1 MIGVTCFANQT
12 VGVLG
17 LARSGLSTVRALLQ
31 GSAKV
36 WAWDDSLA
44 KRQQLDSFS
53 LRPVD
58 LLLVDPKQVA
68 ALVISPGIPTGLPI
82 IHPVAAAM
90 KKANIPIFCD
100 IELLLRMQ
108 PTTKRI
114 GITGTNGKSTTT
126 HLIGHILK
134 NAGISAEVGGNIG
147 TPVLDLQPIDG
158 KGVYVLELSSFQ
170 LELMETFS
178 FDVGVLLNIT
188 PDHLDRHGTMN
199 DYVRIKQHI
208 FLRQQASQ
216 TAIIG
221 IDDAYGR
228 DQIYPSLKKQGQQ
241 QVIPISGVEAV
252 KGGVYVKNGCLIDD
266 ISGSTH
272 SIFDM
277 AQAPALPG
285 SHNAQNAAAAYAAC
299 RAVGLDKKQIVHGF
313 KNYPGLAHRQELI
326 STIRNIRFINDSKA
340 TNADA
345 AGKALACYQHIY
357 WIIGGKAKEGGL
369 QGLEPLLNRVRQAF
383 IIGEAKDNFANYL
396 KQHHIPYSQCSTL
409 EVATHQ
415 AADMA
420 WQEQK
425 KDGVVLL
432 SPACASFDQFRDFE
446 HRGDTFK
453 QIVRKLSQKE

>member
-1 MIGVTCFANQT
+1 MMIGVTCFANQT
-12 VGVLG
+12 IGVLG

-53 LRPVD
+53 LTPVD
-58 LLLVDPKQVA
+58 LLLVDPKQLA

-82 IHPVAAAM
+82 IHPVAGAM

-252 KGGVYVKNGCLIDD
+252 KGG
-266 ISGSTH
+266 
-272 SIFDM
+272 
-277 AQAPALPG
+277 
-285 SHNAQNAAAAYAAC
+285 
-299 RAVGLDKKQIVHGF
+299 
-313 KNYPGLAHRQELI
+313 
-326 STIRNIRFINDSKA
+326 
-340 TNADA
+340 
-345 AGKALACYQHIY
+345 
-357 WIIGGKAKEGGL
+357 
-369 QGLEPLLNRVRQAF
+369 
-383 IIGEAKDNFANYL
+383 
-396 KQHHIPYSQCSTL
+396 
-409 EVATHQ
+409 
-415 AADMA
+415 
-420 WQEQK
+420 
-425 KDGVVLL
+425 
-432 SPACASFDQFRDFE
+432 
-446 HRGDTFK
+446 
-453 QIVRKLSQKE
+453 

>member
-1 MIGVTCFANQT
+1 MGITCFANQT

-31 GSAKV
+31 GGTKV

-53 LRPVD
+53 LTPVD

-68 ALVISPGIPTGLPI
+68 ALVISPGIPTGLPF

-100 IELLLRMQ
+100 IELLLRMH

-147 TPVLDLQPIDG
+147 TPVFDLNPMDG

-188 PDHLDRHGTMN
+188 PDHLDRHGTMK

-228 DQIYPSLKKQGQQ
+228 DQIYPLLKKQGQQ
-241 QVIPISGVEAV
+241 QVIPISGVEAI
-252 KGGVYVKNGCLIDD
+252 KGGVYVKNGSLIDD
-266 ISGSTH
+266 ISGNTH
-272 SIFDM
+272 PIFDM

-299 RAVGLDKKQIVHGF
+299 RAVGMDEKQIVNGF
-313 KNYPGLAHRQELI
+313 KNYPGLSHRQELI

-369 QGLEPLLNRVRQAF
+369 QGLESLLNRVRQAF

-396 KQHHIPYSQCSTL
+396 KQHHIPYSQCGTL
-409 EVATHQ
+409 EVATCQ

-446 HRGDTFK
+446 HRGETFK